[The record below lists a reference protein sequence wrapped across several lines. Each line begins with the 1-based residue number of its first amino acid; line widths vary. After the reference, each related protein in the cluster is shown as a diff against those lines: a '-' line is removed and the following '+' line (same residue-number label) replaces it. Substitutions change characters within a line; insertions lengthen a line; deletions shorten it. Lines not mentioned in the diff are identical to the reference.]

1 MILTPEVL
9 KKLKHHEGVRLKPYL
24 CPAHIWT
31 IGVGHVLYQDQIK
44 LPMARVGAAAN
55 AKTIRKDYPLK
66 GPDNRVWTMEEV
78 DELLAQDL
86 KTFTR
91 GVDRLVNGRATIG
104 QFGALVSFAFNVG
117 LGNLQRSTIRQK
129 HLRGDYE
136 GAAEAFMMWTK
147 AGGRELPGLVN
158 RRKDERALYLS

>member
-1 MILTPEVL
+1 MKLQPEVL
-9 KKLKHHEGVRLKPYL
+9 KMIKHHEGVRLKAYL

-44 LPMARVGAAAN
+44 LPMVRKDGY
-55 AKTIRKDYPLK
+55 TGLIRKEYPLK
-66 GPDNRVWTMEEV
+66 AADVRVWTADEI
-78 DELLAQDL
+78 DELLAKDL
-86 KTFTR
+86 AGFTR
-91 GVDRLVNGRATIG
+91 GVDRLVNGRATDG
-104 QFGALVSFAFNVG
+104 QFGALVSFAFNAG

-147 AGGRELPGLVN
+147 AGGRELPGLVK

>member
-1 MILTPEVL
+1 MLDPKVIKMI
-9 KKLKHHEGVRLKPYL
+9 KHHEGVRLRSYL

-44 LPMARVGAAAN
+44 LPMVRKDGY
-55 AKTIRKDYPLK
+55 TGLIRKDYPLK
-66 GPDNRVWTMEEV
+66 AEHNRVWTQEEV
-78 DELLAQDL
+78 DSLLENDL
-86 KTFTR
+86 GSFTR
-91 GVDRLVNGRATIG
+91 GVIRMCGSDLSPG
-104 QFGALVSFAFNVG
+104 QLGALTSFAFNAG
-117 LGNLQRSTIRQK
+117 LGALQRSQIRQR

-147 AGGRELPGLVN
+147 AGGKELPGLVK

>member
-1 MILTPEVL
+1 MLDPKVIKMI
-9 KKLKHHEGVRLKPYL
+9 KHHEGVRLKAYL

-44 LPMARVGAAAN
+44 LPMVRKDGY
-55 AKTIRKDYPLK
+55 TGLIRKEYPLK
-66 GPDNRVWTMEEV
+66 AADVRVWTQEEI
-78 DELLAQDL
+78 DQLLEEDL
-86 KTFTR
+86 ERFTR
-91 GVDRLVNGRATIG
+91 GVVRLCGYDLSPG
-104 QFGALVSFAFNVG
+104 QLGALTSFAFNAG
-117 LGNLQRSTIRQK
+117 LGALQRSQIRQR

-147 AGGRELPGLVN
+147 AGGKELPGLVK